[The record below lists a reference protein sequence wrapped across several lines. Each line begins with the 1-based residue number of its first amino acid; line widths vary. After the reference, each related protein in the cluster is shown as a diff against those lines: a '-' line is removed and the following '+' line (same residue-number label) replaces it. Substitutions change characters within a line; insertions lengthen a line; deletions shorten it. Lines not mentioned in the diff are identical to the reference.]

1 MTDRDTNYMRE
12 MWGTSKLI
20 TDYGSMDELRE
31 VTHDSKNKKAKLEEK
46 ELFST
51 NSSWDYGMEPAILNG

>member
-1 MTDRDTNYMRE
+1 MTDRDTSYMRE
-12 MWGTSKLI
+12 MWGTTRLI
-20 TDYGSMDELRE
+20 TDYDSMNELRE

-51 NSSWDYGMEPAILNG
+51 DSSWDYGMEPAILNG